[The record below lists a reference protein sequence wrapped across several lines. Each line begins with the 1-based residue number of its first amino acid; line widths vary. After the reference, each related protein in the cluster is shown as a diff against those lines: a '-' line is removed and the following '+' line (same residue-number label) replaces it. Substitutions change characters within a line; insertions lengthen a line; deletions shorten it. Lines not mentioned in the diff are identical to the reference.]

1 MPLRRLKTPAK
12 PTAAADGA
20 ARLAAEKI
28 IRAVR
33 DNGEGAVR
41 DFAKKFDDWTGDIV
55 VPAEALESAAEKIP
69 PQARE
74 DILLARDQV
83 RAFALAQMESLREC
97 EVEIRPGL
105 RAGHRRIPLQTAG
118 CYIPGGRYAH
128 AASAV
133 MSVATARVAGV
144 ENIVA
149 CSPPRAEC
157 GGVPPAIL
165 FALHS
170 CGADVVLNLG
180 GAHAVAALALGL
192 FSHKPADILVGPG
205 NAIVAEA
212 KRIFSAEGIAIDMFA
227 GPTEILIIADES
239 ADPELAAVDLVG
251 QAEHGPTS
259 PAWLISLS
267 QKLAEKI
274 LARVPE
280 LIAELPEPNRAS
292 ALAAWRDHGEV
303 MTAETREAAAAQ
315 ADLFAAE
322 HLEIHCAD
330 PDWWLARLKNY
341 GSIFLGE
348 ESTVAFGDKVSG
360 PNHILPTAGAARR
373 TGGLSV
379 GKFLKTATWQR
390 MDRESC
396 RAIAAATARIS
407 RLEGMEAHART
418 ADARLAKYFP
428 GERFETGPA
437 NPDSAQK

>member
-20 ARLAAEKI
+20 ARDAAEKI

-149 CSPPRAEC
+149 CSPPRPEC

-212 KRIFSAEGIAIDMFA
+212 KRIFSAEGISIDMFA
-227 GPTEILIIADES
+227 GPTEILIVADES

-292 ALAAWRDHGEV
+292 ALAAWRDRGEV
-303 MTAETREAAAAQ
+303 MTAETREEAAAQ

-396 RAIAAATARIS
+396 RDIAAATARIS

-437 NPDSAQK
+437 AE

>member
-1 MPLRRLKTPAK
+1 MKLRQLKTAAK
-12 PTAAADGA
+12 PPAAADSS
-20 ARLAAEKI
+20 ARDAAEKI

-33 DNGEGAVR
+33 ENGESAVR
-41 DFAKKFDDWTGDIV
+41 EFAGQFDNWTGDIV
-55 VPAEALESAAEKIP
+55 VPQKALESAAEKLS
-69 PQARE
+69 PQTQS
-74 DILLARDQV
+74 DILFARDQV
-83 RAFALAQMESLREC
+83 RAFAQAQMDSLREC
-97 EVEIRPGL
+97 EVELRPGL
-105 RAGHRRIPLQTAG
+105 FAGHKRIPMETAG

-128 AASAV
+128 IASAV

-149 CSPPRAEC
+149 CSPPRAEH
-157 GGVPPAIL
+157 GGVHPAIL

-180 GAHAVAALALGL
+180 GAHAVAAMAGGL

-239 ADPELAAVDLVG
+239 ADPEIVAADLVG

-259 PAWLISLS
+259 PAWLIALS
-267 QKLAEKI
+267 QELGEKVM
-274 LARVPE
+274 ARVPE
-280 LIAELPEPNRAS
+280 LIADLPNPNRDS
-292 ALAAWRDHGEV
+292 AFAAWRDFGEI
-303 MTAETREAAAAQ
+303 ALADSREDAAARS
-315 ADLFAAE
+315 DLYAAE

-330 PDWWLARLKNY
+330 PDWWLAKLKNY

-348 ESTVAFGDKVSG
+348 ECTVAFGDKVSG
-360 PNHILPTAGAARR
+360 PNHILPTSGAARR

-390 MDRESC
+390 MDRASC
-396 RAIAAATARIS
+396 REIAAATARIARS
-407 RLEGMEAHART
+407 EGMEAHART
-418 ADARLAKYFP
+418 ADVRLAKYFP
-428 GERFETGPA
+428 DESFQLRPA
-437 NPDSAQK
+437 DSKE